1 MKVPSCTFG
10 QLKTSANSFHGRRLW
25 ERSLK
30 EKLENEVHYHHVY
43 GVQERLRRAEIV
55 DACGTCLCLTAAVP
69 GKKTKEFWE
78 DLMLAASDQC
88 FIEGLEMKVHV
99 GNWSERSPARV

>member
-43 GVQERLRRAEIV
+43 GVQERLRKPKRGMREIMSV
-55 DACGTCLCLTAAVP
+55 PADCGARNENKRTTV
-69 GKKTKEFWE
+69 
-78 DLMLAASDQC
+78 DLMLAGPDQY
-88 FIEGLEMKVHV
+88 FIERLDIRVHV
-99 GNWSERSPARV
+99 GRWSERSPARV